1 MDFIKKNI
9 FDLKHKISKSE
20 IQYNRPKNSVLL
32 MAVSKTQSPE
42 NIIEAFNAGQRDFG
56 ENYIQ
61 ESIEKIS
68 KLKKL
73 DIIWHYIG
81 KIQSNKS
88 KIIANNYDWVH
99 SVDKISTLKKIN
111 NYRCDSKNKINI
123 CIQVN
128 IDYEDSKSGI
138 APEEVEFFI
147 NDTIK
152 LDKVNIRGLMAIP
165 MHQADH
171 GKQYQTFMKIKNLF
185 DELVNKGYKLDTLS
199 IGMSSDYEAAIAAGS
214 SIVRIGT
221 AIFGERKK

>member
-88 KIIANNYDWVH
+88 KNN
-99 SVDKISTLKKIN
+99 S
-111 NYRCDSKNKINI
+111 R
-123 CIQVN
+123 
-128 IDYEDSKSGI
+128 
-138 APEEVEFFI
+138 
-147 NDTIK
+147 
-152 LDKVNIRGLMAIP
+152 
-165 MHQADH
+165 
-171 GKQYQTFMKIKNLF
+171 
-185 DELVNKGYKLDTLS
+185 EL
-199 IGMSSDYEAAIAAGS
+199 
-214 SIVRIGT
+214 
-221 AIFGERKK
+221 